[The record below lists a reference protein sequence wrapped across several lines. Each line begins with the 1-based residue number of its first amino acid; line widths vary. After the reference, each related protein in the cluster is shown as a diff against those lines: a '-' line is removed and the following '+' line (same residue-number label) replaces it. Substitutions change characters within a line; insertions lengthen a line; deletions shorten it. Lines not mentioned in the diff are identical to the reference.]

1 MFSPNIDGMTSGLGN
16 ISAQSLVT
24 ASRLDVFSKVDF
36 VQTYLNGYQTSW
48 AKSIYRGFLNASRP
62 DGMFDENGSKF
73 SIEDYEREFIQLIES
88 CKKKGYQSS
97 ISRIPISKN
106 GIVNGAHR
114 LAVALCLNLEVATEA
129 VDVEDQIYDYRFM
142 NRIGLS
148 SIYRQQM
155 AWNLV
160 SCRQDSRVFLLTNLN
175 DEVESKVIRGIME
188 FAEIV
193 TVEHINLTKIGER
206 RLMELAYGHNNWWK
220 PQFRESMVS
229 ERFSSGD
236 NICTAIFTIG
246 SDISRAQ
253 EQKLSLRNLL
263 GVEHFDRQIHGSDN
277 FSDTITLAEVLLNK
291 NSVHFMNTAP
301 IDSESRIFE
310 LIGGH
315 RIFEDA
321 SNLQIPWCI
330 DGSSVLEMYG
340 MRKARDIDF
349 VALEAENIPNRIG
362 NIGDN
367 HNLEFYK
374 YPVGLEDVIL
384 DPRLHFRYKGNKI
397 MSLATLTF
405 IKSSLLDVKAVKDLS
420 LISKFYEFG
429 GPIYADDDLRKRA
442 RLWKLELLLN
452 SIATRVISPLPER
465 WRNSIKSL
473 LSKVRNIWS
482 D

>member
-1 MFSPNIDGMTSGLGN
+1 MG
-16 ISAQSLVT
+16 AQSLIT

-36 VQTYLNGYQTSW
+36 AQTYLNGYQTSW
-48 AKSIYRGFLNASRP
+48 AKSIYRGFLRASRP
-62 DGMFDENGSKF
+62 NGKFGENGSKF
-73 SIEDYEREFIQLIES
+73 SIEDYERDFIQLIES
-88 CKKKGYQSS
+88 CKKYGYQSS
-97 ISRIPISKN
+97 ISRIPITKN

-114 LAVALCLNLEVATEA
+114 LATALCLNLEVATEV

-160 SCRQDSRVFLLTNLN
+160 SRRQDSRVFLLTNLN
-175 DEVESKVIRGIME
+175 DEVEKKVIQGIRE

-193 TVEHINLTKIGER
+193 TVELINLTKIGER
-206 RLMELAYGHNNWWK
+206 RLMELAYGHNDWWK

-236 NICTAIFTIG
+236 NICTVVFTIG

-253 EQKLSLRNLL
+253 EQKLSIRKLL
-263 GVEHFDRQIHGSDN
+263 GNEHFDRQIHGSDN
-277 FSDTITLAEVLLNK
+277 FSDTITLAEVLLNR
-291 NSVHFMNTAP
+291 NGVNFMNTAP
-301 IDSESRIFE
+301 IDSESRIFD

-315 RIFEDA
+315 RVFEGT

-340 MRKARDIDF
+340 IRKARDIDF
-349 VALEAENIPNRIG
+349 VALDVENISRQIS

-367 HNLEFYK
+367 HNSEFSR

-397 MSLATLTF
+397 MSLSTLTF
-405 IKSSLLDVKAVKDLS
+405 IKSSLLDFKAVEDLN
-420 LISKFYEFG
+420 LISKFYELG
-429 GPIYADDDLRKRA
+429 GPIYMDIDLRNKA
-442 RLWKLELLLN
+442 RLWKLELSLN
-452 SIATRVISPLPER
+452 SVVMRVISPLPEK
-465 WRNSIKSL
+465 WRNLVKNI
-473 LSKVRNIWS
+473 LSQVRNFLS
-482 D
+482 N